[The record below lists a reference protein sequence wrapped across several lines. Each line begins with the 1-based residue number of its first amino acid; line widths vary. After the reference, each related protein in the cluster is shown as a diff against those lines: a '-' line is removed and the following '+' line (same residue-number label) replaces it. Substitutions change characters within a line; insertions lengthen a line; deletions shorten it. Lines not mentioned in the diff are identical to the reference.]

1 MRSNR
6 FLRIAIP
13 VAGAVLLAAAAIV
26 IALGL
31 RHYAR
36 KLLFEKGRALVIW
49 PYVIVLVIGL
59 VGFVLLDAGSPLI
72 VKAQSDD
79 IAHQAADDSAFEFL
93 QSHNPDTAKDT
104 YVITLKT
111 KDGQPIR
118 TINCKDALVTSVTQ
132 SDHDANGS
140 QFLTGTIT
148 IRPADVEIT

>member
-1 MRSNR
+1 MSTNLVGHSNTIIE
-6 FLRIAIP
+6 LTLGA
-13 VAGAVLLAAAAIV
+13 AGALEGCISCTAPQPTLDLPQQFAWSGDGKPTNINGSAK
-26 IALGL
+26 IAWSDATVTFLGTQEAFNKA
-31 RHYAR
+31 HT
-36 KLLFEKGRALVIW
+36 KLVACH
-49 PYVIVLVIGL
+49 
-59 VGFVLLDAGSPLI
+59 D
-72 VKAQSDD
+72 
-79 IAHQAADDSAFEFL
+79 
-93 QSHNPDTAKDT
+93 NPDTAKDT